1 MRDYWIQLE
10 ELDIKLL
17 PGLAEMGI
25 GGWRALRG
33 VPCWQGL
40 CGHTHFQ
47 QGLNM
52 TLLFQNG
59 LLIYI
64 HQALKGL
71 SCLLK

>member
-1 MRDYWIQLE
+1 MCC
-10 ELDIKLL
+10 
-17 PGLAEMGI
+17 LAEMGMR
-25 GGWRALRG
+25 GQSALGESHAGR
-33 VPCWQGL
+33 VYVD
-40 CGHTHFQ
+40 THFQ

-64 HQALKGL
+64 HQGLKGP